1 MLSVYKLS
9 DMCYPNLSQCCA
21 IHTFESSIT
30 ITISY
35 TVFCIYMWGHC
46 GLIKFTCMIT
56 FEATCLKTRS
66 ILKPNHGRTTICYKW
81 GLTSVHTWYC
91 CARLYFNL
99 IRHIAV
105 SIQGS
110 CSHWELKKWI
120 GCFLDA
126 TCKSVISYL
135 VICKQFLTALWPVWG
150 PKMFNSSSIIPHVYQ
165 TVMCPVQYS
174 STYHTPNIDLFCSID
189 EHTTYQPL
197 ICFSNHLE
205 V

>member
-81 GLTSVHTWYC
+81 GLTSV
-91 CARLYFNL
+91 
-99 IRHIAV
+99 
-105 SIQGS
+105 
-110 CSHWELKKWI
+110 
-120 GCFLDA
+120 
-126 TCKSVISYL
+126 YL
-135 VICKQFLTALWPVWG
+135 VLLCMFILQFDKAYCSFNPGQLFSLRIK
-150 PKMFNSSSIIPHVYQ
+150 KMNWLLPGRNLQECYFLSF
-165 TVMCPVQYS
+165 
-174 STYHTPNIDLFCSID
+174 DL
-189 EHTTYQPL
+189 
-197 ICFSNHLE
+197 
-205 V
+205 

>member
-81 GLTSVHTWYC
+81 GLTSVHTWYY
-91 CARLYFNL
+91 CACLYFNL

-126 TCKSVISYL
+126 TCKSFISYL
-135 VICKQFLTALWPVWG
+135 LICKQFYL
-150 PKMFNSSSIIPHVYQ
+150 
-165 TVMCPVQYS
+165 
-174 STYHTPNIDLFCSID
+174 LFDQCEGRKCSIAQASYHMYTKQWYVLFTIAQ
-189 EHTTYQPL
+189 HTTHQTL
-197 ICFSNHLE
+197 ICS
-205 V
+205 VQ

>member
-81 GLTSVHTWYC
+81 GLTSVHTWYY
-91 CARLYFNL
+91 CACLYFNL
-99 IRHIAV
+99 IRH
-105 SIQGS
+105 
-110 CSHWELKKWI
+110 CSFNPGQLFSLRIKKMNRF
-120 GCFLDA
+120 FLDT
-126 TCKSVISYL
+126 TCKSFISYL
-135 VICKQFLTALWPVWG
+135 LICKQFLTALWPVWG
-150 PKMFNSSSIIPHVYQ
+150 RK
-165 TVMCPVQYS
+165 
-174 STYHTPNIDLFCSID
+174 CSIAQASYHMYTKQWCVLFNIAQ
-189 EHTTYQPL
+189 HTTHQTL
-197 ICFSNHLE
+197 ICS
-205 V
+205 VQ